1 MPEVVVK
8 TRDRLIEVA
17 RQLFARLGVDNTTM
31 NDIALASEKGRRTLY
46 TYFKSKTDI
55 YNAVVQ
61 SELKILYDSLEAV
74 AKQDL
79 PADKKMIEYIRIY
92 LESTGKVVYRNGTLR
107 ANFFRDMRRVESARK
122 AYDQRNL
129 KVIKSILQE
138 GIDQGI
144 FDISDPVRT
153 ALILQ
158 NVVKGM
164 EIPYIRGIIDGF
176 SPSDSSEAN
185 SVINLLFNGIKKR
198 DYIT

>member
-1 MPEVVVK
+1 MSEVVVK

-46 TYFKSKTDI
+46 TYFKSKADI
-55 YNAVVQ
+55 YNAVLQ
-61 SELKILYDSLEAV
+61 SELKLLYDSLEVV

-79 PADKKMIEYIRIY
+79 PADKKMVEYIRIY

-122 AYDQRNL
+122 AYDERNF
-129 KVIKSILQE
+129 KIIRSILQE

-158 NVVKGM
+158 HVMKGM

-176 SPSDSSEAN
+176 SPSDSREAN
-185 SVINLLFNGIKKR
+185 SVIELLFNGIKR
-198 DYIT
+198 HD

>member
-17 RQLFARLGVDNTTM
+17 RQLFARIGVDNTTM

-46 TYFKSKTDI
+46 TYFKSKADI
-55 YNAVVQ
+55 YNAVLQ
-61 SELKILYDSLEAV
+61 SELKLLYDSLEVV

-79 PADKKMIEYIRIY
+79 PADKKMVEYIRIY

-122 AYDQRNL
+122 AYDERNL
-129 KVIKSILQE
+129 KIIKSILQE

-158 NVVKGM
+158 NVMKGM
-164 EIPYIRGIIDGF
+164 EIPYIRGIIEGF

-185 SVINLLFNGIKKR
+185 SVIELLFNGIKKR
-198 DYIT
+198 NSIT

>member
-1 MPEVVVK
+1 MSEVVVK

-17 RQLFARLGVDNTTM
+17 RLLFARLGVDNTTM

-46 TYFKSKTDI
+46 TYFKSKTEI

-74 AKQDL
+74 AKKDL
-79 PADKKMIEYIRIY
+79 PADKKMAEYIRIH

-122 AYDQRNL
+122 AYDERNL
-129 KVIKSILQE
+129 NVIKSILQE

-144 FDISDPVRT
+144 FEISDPVRT

-158 NVVKGM
+158 NMMKGM

-176 SPSDSSEAN
+176 SPSDSSEAS
-185 SVINLLFNGIKKR
+185 SVINLLFNGIKKH
-198 DYIT
+198 DYVT